1 MVDLE
6 MSISF
11 ICIQYKTTFGGTFSA
26 INSHYNSVLVYN
38 VPHNC
43 EVKYQ
48 HWSV

>member
-26 INSHYNSVLVYN
+26 IKYNIIILY
-38 VPHNC
+38 
-43 EVKYQ
+43 
-48 HWSV
+48 